1 MTVKTYLV
9 EGILPPYRKYS
20 EVVEVTTPLTELA
33 VDQPQYLRELGEQY
47 LAEFGTVFEMEQVT
61 DVEFFRQK
69 RTGIIHT
76 GLSFDYDGKLYYVPK
91 FALKRFLT
99 RLFGS
104 ESYATLIKMP
114 SLARD
119 LCLESMFLTGGKKE
133 FQLLHNKSSEVFG
146 VASPAYTF
154 IPTIDT
160 AIKLESLVAD
170 QLPDA
175 EYSYKFSPQYGF
187 RGFIFDKE
195 KTALRE
201 VGDVRKMLKFTN
213 KHTGWDAFR
222 CDTGLERLDCTNG
235 MTSKENYP
243 GVRIIHLGDDSESL
257 TKTVRQELVK
267 QIEAIE
273 LMFKDLEYS
282 TEIFV
287 HAERAKAFVK
297 AIPNLPRKIQD
308 YLERSLDARIHGGY
322 IRLYDIQ
329 YVLSDIASNRLTK
342 PQHST
347 LSDKLQDLAGC
358 SIDPEIFDRIVEEQE
373 RKEESNENEEE
384 FHNVEVA

>member
-1 MTVKTYLV
+1 MTVQNYLV
-9 EGILPPYRKYS
+9 ERLTSPYRKYS
-20 EVVEVTTPLTELA
+20 EVVEVTTPLSELA

-69 RTGIIHT
+69 RAGIIHT
-76 GLSFDYDGKLYYVPK
+76 GLSFDYDGKLYHVPK
-91 FALKRFLT
+91 FSLKRFLT

-114 SLARD
+114 SLVRD
-119 LCLESMFLTGGKKE
+119 LFVESMFQVGGKKE
-133 FQLLHNKSSEVFG
+133 FQLLHNKSCEVFG

-160 AIKLESLVAD
+160 VVKLESLITD
-170 QLPDA
+170 QLPNA

-201 VGDVRKMLKFTN
+201 VGDVRKMIKLAN

-222 CDTGLERLDCTNG
+222 CDSGLERLDCTNG

-257 TKTVRQELVK
+257 TSTVRREIIN

-273 LMFKDLEYS
+273 MMFKDLEYS
-282 TEIFV
+282 TEIV
-287 HAERAKAFVK
+287 VPAERAKTFAK
-297 AIPNLPRKIQD
+297 AIPNLPKKIQE
-308 YLERSLDARIHGGY
+308 YLERSIDARIEDGF

-329 YVLSDIASNRLTK
+329 YVLSDVASNHLVK

-347 LSDKLQDLAGC
+347 LSDKLQDLAGS
-358 SIDPEIFDRIVEEQE
+358 SIAPDIFDRIVEEQE
-373 RKEESNENEEE
+373 RKEELNENEEE